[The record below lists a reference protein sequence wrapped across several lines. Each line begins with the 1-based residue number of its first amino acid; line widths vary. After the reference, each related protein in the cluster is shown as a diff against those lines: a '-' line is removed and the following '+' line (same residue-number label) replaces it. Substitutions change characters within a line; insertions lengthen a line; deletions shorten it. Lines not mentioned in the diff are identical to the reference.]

1 MSADSVAE
9 AERILQNTLERISAA
24 SEILLSLASSGALVV
39 AATHDL
45 ELCAILDGNY
55 DMLHFEEKVTD
66 EGMSFDYRV
75 RPGRTLTRNAIRL
88 LRLMGLDESITQ
100 RADKRARRFLE
111 TGIWEKGEI

>member
-1 MSADSVAE
+1 
-9 AERILQNTLERISAA
+9 
-24 SEILLSLASSGALVV
+24 
-39 AATHDL
+39 
-45 ELCAILDGNY
+45 
-55 DMLHFEEKVTD
+55 
-66 EGMSFDYRV
+66 MSFDYRV